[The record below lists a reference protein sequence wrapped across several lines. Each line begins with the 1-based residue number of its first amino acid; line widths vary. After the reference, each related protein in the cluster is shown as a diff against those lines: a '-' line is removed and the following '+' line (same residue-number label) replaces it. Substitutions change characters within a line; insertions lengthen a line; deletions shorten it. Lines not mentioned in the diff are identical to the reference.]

1 MKRFIQIFIAVMT
14 FAMLLTTPAKVL
26 AASHEH
32 GSHGGSSGMGSMD
45 HGSMKMG
52 DHAGMK
58 MGAGMA
64 MLGEQTVEGVKAMA
78 HANDVKAAMAKM
90 GMKETHHFMVAFVG
104 KDGKQITEGTV
115 AVKIQNPA
123 GTVGEAIPLMGMQ
136 EHFGADI
143 VLAEKGTYMF
153 KVGTKLPDGLV
164 RQYEFKYEVK

>member
-1 MKRFIQIFIAVMT
+1 
-14 FAMLLTTPAKVL
+14 
-26 AASHEH
+26 
-32 GSHGGSSGMGSMD
+32 MD
-45 HGSMKMG
+45 HGTMPMNH
-52 DHAGMK
+52 DGMK

-64 MLGEQTVEGVKAMA
+64 LLGEQTVEGVKAMA

-104 KDGKQITEGTV
+104 KDGKQIAEGTV

-143 VLAEKGTYMF
+143 VLADKGTYKF
-153 KVGTKLPDGLV
+153 KVRTKLPDCVV